1 MATDSGPRAW
11 VILASSIVAS
21 MAGSGGGVA
30 VYLHNVGEQQI
41 QRIARPDP
49 ATGSDLAQLRQEL
62 YRHLNSHP
70 DAVQDFNARITRL
83 ETKLDFLI
91 DHLGRK

>member
-1 MATDSGPRAW
+1 MADGNGPRPW
-11 VILASSIVAS
+11 LILASSIIAS
-21 MAGSGGGVA
+21 LAGSGGGVA

-49 ATGSDLAQLRQEL
+49 ATGSDLAQLRIEL
-62 YRHLNSHP
+62 RRHLDSHP
-70 DAVQDFNARITRL
+70 DAVGDFNARITRL

-91 DHLGRK
+91 SRMDRQ